1 MKLSGDL
8 MAHIKCRPVQ
18 NKLKNDTV
26 MYSVKQS
33 NDLTL
38 VGAWVRMGTLE
49 KKIIFYYIELTRYI
63 FIIII

>member
-1 MKLSGDL
+1 MKLPGDL

-38 VGAWVRMGTLE
+38 VGAWVPWR
-49 KKIIFYYIELTRYI
+49 KKSY
-63 FIIII
+63 FIT